1 MAKLEIELSD
11 ELSER
16 LEKVASKVALSPAET
31 AKMILAHQ
39 LASERKIDWLAVIQK
54 GRELLRRLVS

>member
-16 LEKVASKVALSPAET
+16 LERVASKVALSPAET

-39 LASERKIDWLAVIQK
+39 LASERKIDWVAVINKARDIIRQFA
-54 GRELLRRLVS
+54 

>member
-1 MAKLEIELSD
+1 MAKIELELND

-16 LEKVASKVALSPAET
+16 LERVANKVALSPAET

-39 LASERKIDWLAVIQK
+39 LVGERKIDWLALINK
-54 GRELLRRLVS
+54 ARDIIRRYA

>member
-1 MAKLEIELSD
+1 MAKIELDLND

-16 LEKVASKVALSPAET
+16 LERVADKVALSPAET

-39 LASERKIDWLAVIQK
+39 LVGERKIDWFEVIRK
-54 GRELLRRLVS
+54 GRELLSHII

>member
-1 MAKLEIELSD
+1 MAKLELELND

-16 LEKVASKVALSPAET
+16 LQRVATKVALTPAET

-39 LASERKIDWLAVIQK
+39 LVGERGIDWVALISKA
-54 GRELLRRLVS
+54 RELLSRVI

>member
-1 MAKLEIELSD
+1 MAKLELDLSD

-16 LEKVASKVALSPAET
+16 LQRVASKVALTPAET
-31 AKMILAHQ
+31 AKTLLAHQ

-54 GRELLRRLVS
+54 GRELLRQIVS

>member
-1 MAKLEIELSD
+1 MAKIELELND

-16 LEKVASKVALSPAET
+16 LERVANKVALTPAET

-39 LASERKIDWLAVIQK
+39 LVGERKIDWLALINK
-54 GRELLRRLVS
+54 ARDIIRRYA